1 MCDNRYTYDG
11 NGNRLSK
18 ADRQGLTKYA
28 YDANNQLV
36 QVQYPQGGLEN
47 YSYDAAGNRLGRSAD
62 GIQENYHYDNC
73 NRLIQLTRMT
83 TQQETVTYSYDRQG
97 NMLSDGRNRYAYDD
111 FRRLASTVTAEGDI
125 QKNCYD
131 AEGLRAEMEENG
143 RLVQFLYNE
152 DREVVAEKDYSGNI
166 IRYIR
171 GLGLISSDSENA
183 KTYYHYVCDGQGSV
197 SHIIRGED
205 KESGVSEQ
213 GREQDRILNHYEYDA
228 FGNTISCKEQ
238 VENRFRYQGEQ
249 YDPIT
254 RQYYLRARYYN
265 PVIGRFIQEDTYY
278 GDGLNLYEYCR
289 NNTITYKDP
298 TGHNICPTQRDLYH
312 KYKEEG
318 MSPQE
323 AYQKMRKELGLD
335 SKSGYKD
342 SGVGNGKDPWRS
354 YESGTSSIGRMDLA
368 GKTHPVSGVKFDS
381 NGFPIFESKYNTKLD
396 PQDYLKSRG
405 THFDR
410 ASKALHNDIMND
422 SNLRSK
428 FTEAEIAIFKEGGV
442 PKAYTWHH
450 HQDEGVMQLVD
461 RKIHRQTGHTGGFS
475 IWGPGN

>member
-1 MCDNRYTYDG
+1 MVI
-11 NGNRLSK
+11 LS
-18 ADRQGLTKYA
+18 
-28 YDANNQLV
+28 
-36 QVQYPQGGLEN
+36 
-47 YSYDAAGNRLGRSAD
+47 
-62 GIQENYHYDNC
+62 
-73 NRLIQLTRMT
+73 
-83 TQQETVTYSYDRQG
+83 
-97 NMLSDGRNRYAYDD
+97 
-111 FRRLASTVTAEGDI
+111 DI

-131 AEGLRAEMEENG
+131 AEGLRVEIEEND

-152 DREVVAEKDYSGNI
+152 DREVVAEKDCSGNI
-166 IRYIR
+166 IRYIC
-171 GLGLISSDSENA
+171 GLGLISSDSEKA
-183 KTYYHYVCDGQGSV
+183 KTYYHYVSDEQGSV

-213 GREQDRILNHYEYDA
+213 GREQDRILNQYEYDA

-318 MSPQE
+318 MNPQE

-342 SGVGNGKDPWRS
+342 SGVGNGNDPWRS
-354 YESGTSSIGRMDLA
+354 YESGNTSVKTDFYVKPNGEIVPATGYRYMPAEASYMDSLKNTMEISA
-368 GKTHPVSGVKFDS
+368 NPSGTYITFDKFDVPTPGRLQVPHDAS
-381 NGFPIFESKYNTKLD
+381 IRGSFDTLQIIDDIRVPNGKWG
-396 PQDYLKSRG
+396 Q
-405 THFDR
+405 
-410 ASKALHNDIMND
+410 AS
-422 SNLRSK
+422 
-428 FTEAEIAIFKEGGV
+428 
-442 PKAYTWHH
+442 
-450 HQDEGVMQLVD
+450 
-461 RKIHRQTGHTGGFS
+461 
-475 IWGPGN
+475 

>member
-1 MCDNRYTYDG
+1 M
-11 NGNRLSK
+11 
-18 ADRQGLTKYA
+18 
-28 YDANNQLV
+28 
-36 QVQYPQGGLEN
+36 
-47 YSYDAAGNRLGRSAD
+47 
-62 GIQENYHYDNC
+62 
-73 NRLIQLTRMT
+73 
-83 TQQETVTYSYDRQG
+83 
-97 NMLSDGRNRYAYDD
+97 
-111 FRRLASTVTAEGDI
+111 
-125 QKNCYD
+125 
-131 AEGLRAEMEENG
+131 
-143 RLVQFLYNE
+143 
-152 DREVVAEKDYSGNI
+152 
-166 IRYIR
+166 
-171 GLGLISSDSENA
+171 
-183 KTYYHYVCDGQGSV
+183 

-298 TGHNICPTQRDLYH
+298 TGHNICATQRDLYH

-323 AYQKMRKELGLD
+323 AYQKMRKDLGLD

-354 YESGTSSIGRMDLA
+354 YESGSKSGSGSKFQEVFDLA
-368 GKTHPVSGVKFDS
+368 DNYTLSDDTFDNHILDRHGPNSTYGNKSHFNADFDIRNGIDSTLTGDKFIVGP
-381 NGFPIFESKYNTKLD
+381 NTAGREGYIFEQTFSNPIGTNSILSIIGAGS
-396 PQDYLKSRG
+396 LK
-405 THFDR
+405 
-410 ASKALHNDIMND
+410 I
-422 SNLRSK
+422 
-428 FTEAEIAIFKEGGV
+428 
-442 PKAYTWHH
+442 P
-450 HQDEGVMQLVD
+450 
-461 RKIHRQTGHTGGFS
+461 
-475 IWGPGN
+475 

>member
-1 MCDNRYTYDG
+1 
-11 NGNRLSK
+11 
-18 ADRQGLTKYA
+18 
-28 YDANNQLV
+28 
-36 QVQYPQGGLEN
+36 
-47 YSYDAAGNRLGRSAD
+47 
-62 GIQENYHYDNC
+62 
-73 NRLIQLTRMT
+73 
-83 TQQETVTYSYDRQG
+83 
-97 NMLSDGRNRYAYDD
+97 
-111 FRRLASTVTAEGDI
+111 
-125 QKNCYD
+125 
-131 AEGLRAEMEENG
+131 MEENG

-213 GREQDRILNHYEYDA
+213 GREQDREQDRILNHYEYDA

-298 TGHNICPTQRDLYH
+298 TGHNICATQRDLYH

-323 AYQKMRKELGLD
+323 AYQKMRQDLGLD

-354 YESGTSSIGRMDLA
+354 YESGSSSVNDIVDIMKSGNMTTDGRNIITQLDENTKVIFRMDVGENA
-368 GKTHPVSGVKFDS
+368 HSMEMYGYSNPVNHINIEIQVKASSGKYKPKWNFHMILDNLGEVSDS
-381 NGFPIFESKYNTKLD
+381 FATGIWTK
-396 PQDYLKSRG
+396 K
-405 THFDR
+405 
-410 ASKALHNDIMND
+410 
-422 SNLRSK
+422 
-428 FTEAEIAIFKEGGV
+428 
-442 PKAYTWHH
+442 
-450 HQDEGVMQLVD
+450 
-461 RKIHRQTGHTGGFS
+461 
-475 IWGPGN
+475 

>member
-1 MCDNRYTYDG
+1 
-11 NGNRLSK
+11 
-18 ADRQGLTKYA
+18 
-28 YDANNQLV
+28 
-36 QVQYPQGGLEN
+36 
-47 YSYDAAGNRLGRSAD
+47 
-62 GIQENYHYDNC
+62 
-73 NRLIQLTRMT
+73 
-83 TQQETVTYSYDRQG
+83 
-97 NMLSDGRNRYAYDD
+97 
-111 FRRLASTVTAEGDI
+111 
-125 QKNCYD
+125 
-131 AEGLRAEMEENG
+131 MEENG
-143 RLVQFLYNE
+143 RVVQFLYNE

-213 GREQDRILNHYEYDA
+213 GREQDREQDRILNHYEYDA

-298 TGHNICPTQRDLYH
+298 TGHNICATQRDLYH

-318 MSPQE
+318 MNPQE
-323 AYQKMRKELGLD
+323 AYQKMRKDLGLD

-354 YESGTSSIGRMDLA
+354 YESGSKTEVLLLETTKPITGKTNDHHIIPAFRGKSKPYADFISARGIDVDQYTITVDA
-368 GKTHPVSGVKFDS
+368 GKGGMHMNIIHGKGGWNQKWMDFIDNNPNATAKDIYQFAGKMMDDYGLSGYTIHP
-381 NGFPIFESKYNTKLD
+381 Y
-396 PQDYLKSRG
+396 
-405 THFDR
+405 
-410 ASKALHNDIMND
+410 
-422 SNLRSK
+422 
-428 FTEAEIAIFKEGGV
+428 GG
-442 PKAYTWHH
+442 K
-450 HQDEGVMQLVD
+450 
-461 RKIHRQTGHTGGFS
+461 
-475 IWGPGN
+475 